1 MAVVEKDIFI
11 VGCGPG
17 SADYLPAIS
26 RKMAE
31 ESDVLSGSRRL
42 LELFPGCGRDR
53 IVMGSDVEEF
63 LGEMDKLL
71 RNGRRLTVLVSGDP
85 GVFSLAT
92 RVIHRF
98 GLERCHVVPAVS
110 SVQVAFARVGLEW
123 AGARII
129 SAHGRKPVASVDEL
143 RGEDRI
149 AVLAGTREALQWA
162 AEVAVQL
169 GDGYQVVLCEDLT
182 LPDERVRH
190 VGARELTDGA
200 ASSLSIVLLVRKK
213 MRL

>member
-129 SAHGRKPVASVDEL
+129 APT
-143 RGEDRI
+143 GESRWH
-149 AVLAGTREALQWA
+149 RWMN
-162 AEVAVQL
+162 
-169 GDGYQVVLCEDLT
+169 C
-182 LPDERVRH
+182 
-190 VGARELTDGA
+190 GARTGLPCWQARGRRC
-200 ASSLSIVLLVRKK
+200 SGLRKSQCNWGMGIRWCCVK
-213 MRL
+213 T